1 MKNVWIKAL
10 LTGALLL
17 GATGCVQTNDIEVES
32 VSNDKANLKAY
43 KTYQFLEDS
52 GIVEEDKNGKLK
64 RSNSEVAELVEEVI
78 NEQLQRH
85 GKKPTAKDPDF
96 LVAYVGGSNMEAVVA
111 KVNADGKQI
120 IEKKP
125 AAALLIMLVD
135 ADTGEILR
143 IATAE
148 GDLKNQPIEE
158 KRARIEYAVK
168 KMLSGI

>member
-1 MKNVWIKAL
+1 MRHVWIKAL
-10 LTGALLL
+10 MTGVLLL
-17 GATGCVQTNDIEVES
+17 SINGCVQTNDIEVES
-32 VSNDKANLKAY
+32 VNNTKVNLKAY

-52 GIVEEDKNGKLK
+52 GIVKEDKNGKLE
-64 RSNSEVAELVEEVI
+64 RSDSEVAALVEEII
-78 NEQLQRH
+78 NEQLQKH

-96 LVAYVGGSNMEAVVA
+96 LVAYVGGSNKEAIEA
-111 KVNADGKQI
+111 KVNAEGKQI

-148 GDLKNQPIEE
+148 GDLKNLPLDK
-158 KRARIEYAVK
+158 KRERIEYAVQ
-168 KMLSGI
+168 KMLAGI

>member
-1 MKNVWIKAL
+1 MKNVWIKVL
-10 LTGALLL
+10 LSGTLLL

-32 VSNDKANLKAY
+32 VSNEKANLTAY

-52 GIVEEDKNGKLK
+52 GIVEEDKKGNLK
-64 RSNSEVAELVEEVI
+64 RSNSEVAALVEEVI
-78 NEQLQRH
+78 NEQLQKY

-96 LVAYVGGSNMEAVVA
+96 FVAYVGGSNKDAVVA
-111 KVNADGKQI
+111 KVDEKGKQI

-148 GDLKNQPIEE
+148 GDLKNLPLEQ